1 MGSEATQMGMY
12 RKTLVKGRDRNRIY
26 VDLWNKNGIGH
37 DFTIFYLAKN

>member
-26 VDLWNKNGIGH
+26 GDL
-37 DFTIFYLAKN
+37 